1 MIRTIFPISEY
12 WSWGTF
18 LLYFLVSVLVTRS
31 CRTAAKYKATAA
43 EEYSIYG
50 YTKRYSNYKLNY
62 RFFYFIAFLI
72 LVLLATL
79 RSSDVGADTHVYVDY
94 FEKWRTYMFDW
105 NRLFSFQQMEPGF
118 QLYLHLVRRITSNY
132 TVFFLITYSFVAWA
146 YIRYISFFYNE
157 KSNYIFLQ
165 LFIFFYV
172 SNMSG
177 MRAAM
182 GTVFLLLSYIK
193 IEKNEYL
200 KAAILTLFAC
210 TFHYSMLYNFFI
222 IAGTWIYRKPVLRQ
236 RKWLWVVLMVLVTGF
251 ASTSVAM
258 LKGLFSDT
266 KYSFYSSV
274 SIADQSLLGSV
285 FYILYAV
292 LCIINYKRIMNAN
305 HYIKGQLILTLCFMV
320 TYPMIY
326 VTAAYRIP
334 NYYAMPRIVVW
345 GDMSDIAIGS
355 FGKDGNQKMILRIVL
370 QIIIILYLLFRFT
383 RSARVGSFTYIL
395 W

>member
-1 MIRTIFPISEY
+1 M
-12 WSWGTF
+12 
-18 LLYFLVSVLVTRS
+18 
-31 CRTAAKYKATAA
+31 
-43 EEYSIYG
+43 
-50 YTKRYSNYKLNY
+50 
-62 RFFYFIAFLI
+62 
-72 LVLLATL
+72 
-79 RSSDVGADTHVYVDY
+79 
-94 FEKWRTYMFDW
+94 
-105 NRLFSFQQMEPGF
+105 
-118 QLYLHLVRRITSNY
+118 
-132 TVFFLITYSFVAWA
+132 
-146 YIRYISFFYNE
+146 
-157 KSNYIFLQ
+157 
-165 LFIFFYV
+165 
-172 SNMSG
+172 
-177 MRAAM
+177 
-182 GTVFLLLSYIK
+182 
-193 IEKNEYL
+193 
-200 KAAILTLFAC
+200 
-210 TFHYSMLYNFFI
+210 
-222 IAGTWIYRKPVLRQ
+222 RQ

-383 RSARVGSFTYIL
+383 RSARDGSFTYIL
-395 W
+395 R